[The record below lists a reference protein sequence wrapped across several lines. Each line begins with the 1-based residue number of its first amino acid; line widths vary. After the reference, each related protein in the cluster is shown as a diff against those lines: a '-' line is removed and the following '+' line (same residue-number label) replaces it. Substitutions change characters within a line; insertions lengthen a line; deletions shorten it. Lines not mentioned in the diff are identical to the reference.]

1 MVTFVC
7 INIRRFSFLEKLIT
21 NIGMYEM
28 GPTRFELRIAEGH
41 TQKAFFQTSSK
52 FPSELMYH
60 YHRDGMELELAKTFF
75 SILRLK
81 TLDSG
86 ILFNDRNFLKVG
98 NSEITFDNVTALLD
112 LWKLSRSTLC
122 GNPRDKVYA
131 LASLANRDV

>member
-1 MVTFVC
+1 
-7 INIRRFSFLEKLIT
+7 
-21 NIGMYEM
+21 
-28 GPTRFELRIAEGH
+28 
-41 TQKAFFQTSSK
+41 
-52 FPSELMYH
+52 MYH